1 MKKMI
6 LLLMSMALLIV
17 GSANAVPDLQLFIA
31 GGTYDQ
37 STDTWVTNSSTFDLY
52 VIGANVAMSNV
63 LVSMALNIPAS
74 EDPNGSVAIGVDG
87 TPYDSWTYGTPNLLP
102 PHDIFPAWYTEFNSG
117 NYGLIGGVGTTVAP
131 ELYNPSTMGYLSNS
145 NTLGEFKK
153 FTISI
158 SGTDYAHF
166 DGFFYF
172 KDRKDHTKIQF
183 APFSKDA
190 ESQHSTVPEP
200 TSMAL
205 FGLGML
211 GMGVARKFRK

>member
-1 MKKMI
+1 MKKLI
-6 LLLMSMALLIV
+6 LLLVSMALLIA
-17 GSANAVPDLQLFIA
+17 GSANAVPDLQMFIA
-31 GGTYDQ
+31 GSSYDQ
-37 STDTWVTNSSTFDLY
+37 TTDTWVTNSNTFDLY
-52 VIGANVAMSNV
+52 VIGANTAMSDV
-63 LVSMALNIPAS
+63 LVSMALNTPAS
-74 EDPNGSVAIGVDG
+74 ENPNGSVSIGVDG

-117 NYGLIGGVGTTVAP
+117 NYGLIGGVGNTL
-131 ELYNPSTMGYLSNS
+131 EGYDPSITGYLSNS
-145 NTLGEFKK
+145 NASGQFKK

-166 DGFFYF
+166 DGFLYF
-172 KDRKDHTKIQF
+172 KDRKEHTKIKF

-190 ESQHSTVPEP
+190 ESQVNTVPEP

-211 GMGVARKFRK
+211 GMGIARKFRK